1 MASAQLV
8 NAILAVEQQSLPKRR
23 ASLGMCSFATFT
35 PNIMSYLTIDVIE
48 EIQFIN
54 MNVGHHETKIEYMK
68 VLRKT
73 ETFNAL
79 KAIDILSKAP
89 VRIIS
94 ATWRLLITQTHLTR
108 NVANICTN

>member
-23 ASLGMCSFATFT
+23 ASLGMCFFATIT
-35 PNIMSYLTIDVIE
+35 PNVMPYLPVVVVNG
-48 EIQFIN
+48 IQFIN
-54 MNVGHHETKIEYMK
+54 MTVGYYESKIEYMK
-68 VLRKT
+68 VLRRT

-94 ATWRLLITQTHLTR
+94 ASGD
-108 NVANICTN
+108 C